1 MLLFSQHETI
11 QHFFFDCPI
20 ARLMWYGISVT
31 FDVKIP
37 ESIDDLF
44 GPWLTSF
51 VHKQMKLVLLGVAV
65 FCWALWLSENDV
77 AFQRPKPSSFLQ
89 VGVLD
94 QKLVHAI

>member
-1 MLLFSQHETI
+1 
-11 QHFFFDCPI
+11 
-20 ARLMWYGISVT
+20 
-31 FDVKIP
+31 
-37 ESIDDLF
+37 
-44 GPWLTSF
+44 
-51 VHKQMKLVLLGVAV
+51 MKLVLLGVAV